1 MPDDVQKNHEPMCFV
16 IMGYGEKINYKAD
29 PIRTLNLDK
38 TYDIIKAAV
47 VACGVKCVRSDEE
60 VISGVIDKPMYENLY
75 NADIVIADLSTS
87 NENAIYEL
95 GVRHALK
102 PMTTIVIA
110 EEDFHLPFDLK
121 SVTIRKYK
129 HLGEDLGFTE
139 ANRLKDELE
148 YVIQRM
154 LEEPKVDSPVYTYLT
169 KMTPPTFSS
178 GGTDGVIAEG
188 NGKKIKKGAD
198 LSFRVLYEEFQQA
211 KSKNDFASAKVL
223 LKTLHERN
231 PADSYLIQQLVL
243 ATYKSKQPDE
253 VTALE
258 EALELMQEKLSPQT
272 TGDPET
278 LGLRGAINKR
288 LWDLKDD
295 RKYLDASISAYEKG
309 FYIKRDY
316 FNGINYAFVLNRRA
330 LLQEDRNEA
339 IADVIIAKRVRTEVE
354 PIAEEAKLNL
364 AQDENGL
371 AKDPEAE
378 YWIAATQLEAAMG
391 MGKDVTV
398 LKDAVL
404 RSAPAEWMKGTTLTQ
419 MDALGDLIGLGNN
432 QLL

>member
-1 MPDDVQKNHEPMCFV
+1 MSDDVIAKHEPVCFV

-47 VACGVKCVRSDEE
+47 EACGVKCIRSDEE
-60 VISGVIDKPMYENLY
+60 VMAGVIDKPMYQYLY
-75 NADIVIADLSTS
+75 SADIVIADLSTS

-102 PMTTIVIA
+102 PSTTIVIA

-148 YVIQRM
+148 NVNNH
-154 LEEPKVDSPVYTYLT
+154 LLKSPAVVDSPVYTFLNEMVPPNLT
-169 KMTPPTFSS
+169 KAAASNTT
-178 GGTDGVIAEG
+178 TDAIEVAKEPS
-188 NGKKIKKGAD
+188 A
-198 LSFRVLYEEFQQA
+198 SFRALFEEFKKA
-211 KSKNDFASAKVL
+211 RAKNDFSSAKAL
-223 LKTLHERN
+223 LKILHETN
-231 PADSYLIQQLVL
+231 PSDSYLIQQLVL

-253 VTALE
+253 LSALE
-258 EALELMQEKLSPQT
+258 EALELMQSKLSPET

-278 LGLRGAINKR
+278 LGLMGAINKR
-288 LWDLKDD
+288 LWESKGDK
-295 RKYLDASISAYEKG
+295 KYLDASISAYEKG

-316 FNGINYAFVLNRRA
+316 YNGINYAFVLNRRA
-330 LLQEDRNEA
+330 LIQEDRNEA
-339 IADVIIAKRVRTEVE
+339 IADVIIAKRVRIEVE
-354 PIAEEAKLNL
+354 PIAEKAKLNL
-364 AQDENGL
+364 AQDEEGK
-371 AKDPEAE
+371 AKDPDAE
-378 YWIAATQLEAAMG
+378 YWIAATHLEAAMG
-391 MGKDVTV
+391 AGKDISA
-398 LKDAVL
+398 LKAAVL
-404 RSAPAEWMKGTTLTQ
+404 DFAPAKWMKDSTQTQ
-419 MDALGDLIGLGNN
+419 MDELGDLINKGNS